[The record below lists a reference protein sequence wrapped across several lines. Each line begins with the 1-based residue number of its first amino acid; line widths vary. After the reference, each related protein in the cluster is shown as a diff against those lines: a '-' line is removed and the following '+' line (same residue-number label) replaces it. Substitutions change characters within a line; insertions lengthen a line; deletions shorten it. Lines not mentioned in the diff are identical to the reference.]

1 LRVGYLIG
9 GDMTRTRLGAAGG
22 KRPRGRLLA
31 AAAAAALAAVAVS
44 ACASSSAATASGNS
58 NPGLVLINT
67 SKYKGNII
75 SAVVKPSGT
84 LTADDGKAYNIRTQT
99 KGVVTLLYFGYTHCP
114 DLCPLTMSNT
124 AVAIRELPKADQ
136 SKVRVLFVS
145 VDPGR
150 DTLARL
156 RSWLGGFNPAFIGLR
171 GTLKQ
176 VEAFEQQTGLPDG
189 PEFSDG
195 AGQVQLDHATEMFAY
210 GTDNVAHDAF
220 WPSTP
225 PADMANDLKLLI
237 AGGVPS

>member
-1 LRVGYLIG
+1 
-9 GDMTRTRLGAAGG
+9 MTWLTR
-22 KRPRGRLLA
+22 KPRLLA
-31 AAAAAALAAVAVS
+31 ASAAAALIAVTAS
-44 ACASSSAATASGNS
+44 GCASSSAATTASGNS

-75 SAVVKPSGT
+75 SPVVKPAGT
-84 LTADDGKAYNIRTQT
+84 LTADDGKQYNIKAMT

-114 DLCPLTMSNT
+114 NLCPLTMSNT
-124 AVAIRELPKADQ
+124 SVAIRELPKADQ

-145 VDPGR
+145 VDPHR

-156 RSWLGGFNPAFIGLR
+156 RSWLGNYDPAFIGLR

-176 VEAFEQQTGLPDG
+176 VQAFEQQTGLPIG
-189 PEFSDG
+189 PVFSDG

-210 GTDNVAHDAF
+210 GTDNVAHEAF
-220 WPSTP
+220 FPSTP
-225 PADMANDLKLLI
+225 PAAIANDLKLLV

>member
-1 LRVGYLIG
+1 
-9 GDMTRTRLGAAGG
+9 MTPLTR
-22 KRPRGRLLA
+22 RRRRHRGRLVAASAATALLA
-31 AAAAAALAAVAVS
+31 VTAS
-44 ACASSSAATASGNS
+44 GCASSSAATASGS
-58 NPGLVLINT
+58 SDPGLVLINT

-75 SAVVKPSGT
+75 SPVAKPSGT
-84 LTADDGKAYNIRTQT
+84 LTAGDGNRYDIRAVT

-145 VDPGR
+145 VDPYR

-156 RSWLGGFNPAFIGLR
+156 RSWLGNYNPAFIGLR

-176 VEAFEQQTGLPDG
+176 VEAFERQTGLPDG
-189 PEFSDG
+189 PEFKDG

>member
-1 LRVGYLIG
+1 
-9 GDMTRTRLGAAGG
+9 MTPRTRRSRRQRGRLGAAC
-22 KRPRGRLLA
+22 
-31 AAAAAALAAVAVS
+31 AAAALLAVAAS
-44 ACASSSAATASGNS
+44 GCASSSAATASGNS

-67 SKYKGNII
+67 SKYKGNIV
-75 SAVVKPSGT
+75 SPVDKPAGS
-84 LTADDGKAYNIRTQT
+84 LTADDGRQYDIRAET

-124 AVAIRELPKADQ
+124 AVAIRELPQADQ

-145 VDPGR
+145 VDPYR

-156 RSWLGGFNPAFIGLR
+156 RSWLGNYNPAFIGLR

-189 PEFSDG
+189 PEFKDG

-225 PADMANDLKLLI
+225 PADIANDLKLLI

>member
-1 LRVGYLIG
+1 MSLL
-9 GDMTRTRLGAAGG
+9 TR
-22 KRPRGRLLA
+22 KCKSHRGRLLA
-31 AAAAAALAAVAVS
+31 ASAAAALMAVTAS
-44 ACASSSAATASGNS
+44 ACASSTAATTSNS
-58 NPGLVLINT
+58 DPGLVLINT

-75 SAVVKPSGT
+75 APVAKPSGT
-84 LTADDGKAYNIRTQT
+84 LTADDGKPYNVQAET

-124 AVAIRELPKADQ
+124 SVAVRMLPKADQ

-145 VDPGR
+145 VDPYR

-156 RSWLGGFNPAFIGLR
+156 RSWLGNYDPAFIGLR

-176 VEAFEQQTGLPDG
+176 VQDFEQQTGLPIG
-189 PEFSDG
+189 PVFKDG

-210 GTDNVAHDAF
+210 STNNVAHEAF
-220 WPSTP
+220 FPSTP
-225 PADMANDLKLLI
+225 PSAIANDLKLLI